1 MDQAF
6 WIDFFERF
14 QGIFFYPFPS
24 AMPFNA
30 SLNSI
35 VVSREYFM
43 DFSCTYDLVYYPF
56 DTQVQFTDLRV

>member
-1 MDQAF
+1 
-6 WIDFFERF
+6 
-14 QGIFFYPFPS
+14 
-24 AMPFNA
+24 MPFNA

-56 DTQVQFTDLRV
+56 DTQVQLTDLRGLIF